1 MPPYAHNC
9 RFFYNAKTNLHIFF
23 TMTVIE
29 IHTSKRF
36 ALLLAIRR
44 LKTNAC
50 KPAKHTEQL
59 ANQNEIQ
66 IKQGKMTEK

>member
-1 MPPYAHNC
+1 
-9 RFFYNAKTNLHIFF
+9 
-23 TMTVIE
+23 MTVIE

-50 KPAKHTEQL
+50 KQAKHTEQL